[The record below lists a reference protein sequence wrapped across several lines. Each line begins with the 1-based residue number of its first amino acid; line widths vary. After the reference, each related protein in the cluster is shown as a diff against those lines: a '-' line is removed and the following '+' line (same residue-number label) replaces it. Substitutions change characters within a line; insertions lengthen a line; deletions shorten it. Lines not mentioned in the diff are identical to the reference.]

1 MSSSFVAVS
10 TLAKLGRKQ
19 RGTVRF
25 QQYTGVRVNKFQEQV
40 RARLRERT
48 PNFSKLAEWTNV
60 DRTTISNRL
69 REGGTALCLDWLDEV
84 RSFYQ
89 MSVAEMVREPGAA
102 FQSVSPLESSLLDRF
117 RKMTEAQRL
126 SLMNVL
132 DWRPEVLSRQK
143 RGPRYLGDEALVV
156 SLYNDV
162 PADVQ
167 AAVLQ
172 LMRDHPAVKARHHLK
187 R

>member
-1 MSSSFVAVS
+1 M
-10 TLAKLGRKQ
+10 
-19 RGTVRF
+19 
-25 QQYTGVRVNKFQEQV
+25 V
-40 RARLRERT
+40 RARLREHT

-84 RSFYQ
+84 RAFYQ
-89 MSVAEMVREPGAA
+89 MSVSEMVREPGAV
-102 FQSVSPLESSLLDRF
+102 FQSVSPLETSLLDRF

-132 DWRPEVLSRQK
+132 DWRPEILSRSK
-143 RGPRYLGDEALVV
+143 RGQRYTGDDALVV
-156 SLYNDV
+156 ALYNAA
-162 PADVQ
+162 ADDAQ

-172 LMRDHPAVKARHHLK
+172 MLRDHPSVKARHLPK
-187 R
+187 RGTSSGT

>member
-1 MSSSFVAVS
+1 M
-10 TLAKLGRKQ
+10 
-19 RGTVRF
+19 
-25 QQYTGVRVNKFQEQV
+25 NKFQELV

-48 PNFSKLAEWTNV
+48 PNFTALANFIGS
-60 DRTTISNRL
+60 DPSTIQKRL

-102 FQSVSPLESSLLDRF
+102 FQSVSPLEASLLDRF

-132 DWRPEVLSRQK
+132 DWRPELPSRSK
-143 RGPRYLGDEALVV
+143 RASRYTGDDALVV
-156 SLYNDV
+156 ALYNAV
-162 PADVQ
+162 AADVQ

-172 LMRDHPAVKARHHLK
+172 MMRDHPSSKVPRHPTRK
-187 R
+187 TSSGT

>member
-1 MSSSFVAVS
+1 M
-10 TLAKLGRKQ
+10 
-19 RGTVRF
+19 
-25 QQYTGVRVNKFQEQV
+25 RVNKFQELV

-48 PNFSKLAEWTNV
+48 PNLSTLAEWLEV
-60 DRTTISNRL
+60 DRSIISNRL
-69 REGGTALCLDWLDEV
+69 KEGGTALCLDWLDEV

-102 FQSVSPLESSLLDRF
+102 FQSVSPLEASLLDRF

-132 DWRPEVLSRQK
+132 DWRPELPSRSK
-143 RGPRYLGDEALVV
+143 RASRYTGDDALVV
-156 SLYNDV
+156 ALYNTV
-162 PADVQ
+162 AADVQ

-172 LMRDHPAVKARHHLK
+172 MMRDHPSAQAHPHPK
-187 R
+187 RGTSAGT